1 MSPKEQGT
9 APWYNCP
16 GTVICTVLQVKDLF
30 AHSEV
35 TDRLHIRAGI
45 HTLSVGMVLCEKSKE
60 TVTRWCFTEGHL
72 LLAVSKTQP
81 LCSGSQL
88 YLSTWGN
95 TYPVDGSLMS
105 YHFSKPRLA
114 SSTELLEL
122 GFGKELKCEHEMGP
136 WGSERTFLSASNSV
150 SNETSA
156 VYSS

>member
-122 GFGKELKCEHEMGP
+122 GFGKELKCEHKMGP